1 MKQGRA
7 AIGLA
12 VAHTLVLAAY
22 TMPGALLPDRLRFWA
37 QAYAGV
43 LFHQDWRLFAPDPPA
58 CGCSLLVAHKGAG
71 PEPLADAHDHFIW
84 RRMTANACRFA
95 EASMTN
101 SDGPMPVVLA
111 RSLTT
116 MADQRGDTTVQ
127 LQWVR
132 SGACEGARTLPLRS
146 PVLP

>member
-12 VAHTLVLAAY
+12 VVHTLVLAAY
-22 TMPGALLPDRLRFWA
+22 TMPGGMLPDRFRYWA

-58 CGCSLLVAHKGAG
+58 CACSLLVTHPGEG

-84 RRMTANACRFA
+84 RRMSANACRFV
-95 EASMTN
+95 EATVAN
-101 SDGPMPVVLA
+101 GVGPMPAVLA
-111 RSLTT
+111 RSLAT

-132 SGACEGARTLPLRS
+132 GGACQGARTLPLRS
-146 PVLP
+146 PARP